1 MDGDRVKEID
11 VEIGTLAV
19 KLSTLRSEADK
30 AVCVDKIKKL
40 NHEKDLILNSKNK
53 DVIPNK
59 EVDSRLDHVD
69 SKGIS
74 RGDIMNTGDTFATII

>member
-1 MDGDRVKEID
+1 M
-11 VEIGTLAV
+11 
-19 KLSTLRSEADK
+19 
-30 AVCVDKIKKL
+30 
-40 NHEKDLILNSKNK
+40 NSKNK